1 VNAAKFLRRRRGA
14 LAAAT
19 AVVVA
24 AAGLVAYAVHA
35 AGYTARHVDLNDG
48 GIWVT
53 DNADGLYGRLNKP
66 IGQLDA
72 GFFPPGGAQ
81 ASYTVDVAQ
90 DGSAVLAVDKGQGR
104 LYPVDVVDGKVVETQ
119 AVSASGNDVVALS
132 GGTAAVIDPATGKLW
147 GARVSDSD
155 VSGIAAL
162 DSSAKPLTTVGT
174 GADLAVADDGT
185 IFAASAGMQT
195 LVTIR
200 QTDVGFAKP
209 VATPL
214 HRQMAGL
221 ALTAVGDTPVILD
234 AKGGAVLL
242 PGGRT
247 VQLPAGVAGTDAVLQ
262 QPGAAADA
270 LYVANS
276 SSLIRV
282 PLRGNSAVTLY
293 NGAAG
298 TPARPVL
305 LGDCVHAAW
314 GGAPGTYARSCE
326 GKPAVAQRIPS
337 HQKLSQPVFRVN
349 RGQIVLNDV
358 VSGGIW
364 IVDSTVQEVDD
375 WQAIRPPKP
384 KPNSKKP
391 DKPTHQK
398 QPCAQDRPPQP
409 RPDTLGAR
417 PGRTT
422 VLHVTDNDSDPCG
435 YLLAV
440 VGVAGVDGGASA
452 SISGDGQTVQV
463 AVPSSATSDVHF
475 KYSVSDGHGLAAST
489 DVTVRVQRGDANEAP
504 ALRAGYKPTTW
515 SVAAGGEL
523 TVPVLADW
531 RDLDGDPLA
540 LTGATAEAG
549 TAAATSDGSI
559 VFSAPSDD
567 GVQTIRYQVTDGIAD
582 PVQGALKVRVLPR
595 NSLDAVPATAEP
607 DVARAIVGKP
617 VTITPLAND
626 VPGSDPTDPSAKLT
640 LAAPLPQPVGAAVTT
655 DLAGGTVTVTPQ
667 HIGTLTL
674 KYEAAF
680 GSAKLS
686 TGVIR
691 VDVTADPSRALPPVA
706 MPDTA
711 VLHGQQAQTVDVLAN
726 DFDPSGDVLVVQRA
740 VPADDAG
747 LEVAVQQGHWL
758 RIWSTQPVS
767 PGVRL
772 IQYTVTDGVA
782 PPVTGQVSV
791 LQLPMPQAD
800 SPPTPVD
807 DLATVRAGDTVDVPV
822 LDNDID
828 PDGDPLTLKPGK
840 LVTTPDLGAGY
851 VDGTVVRYAAPP
863 AVSAPTQVV
872 VDYVVADPSGATAVG
887 HARITVN
894 PLPPDAAHD
903 QPPAPAPITRS
914 VVAGDQITITVPWTG
929 VDPDGDAVTVTGIST
944 PPQRGRVMATGPTT
958 ITYQAYPLAAGTDT
972 FSYRVSDRYGLS
984 GTATMRIGV
993 VRPGDPQPPVA
1004 VDDEVTAAPGAT
1016 VHVAVLGND
1025 LVAPDDAVTIA
1036 PLNTTNEPVP
1046 AGVSLSDDRVVVK
1059 APPATGRPL
1068 IVSYAITDGTGGRSV
1083 ARVIVNSQ
1091 PHYDIPPIARDD
1103 VAKVTPGAT
1112 STTVDVLANDDDPDG
1127 SVDDLTISH
1136 AFAVGAHVAGRK
1148 LVVPV
1153 QAFPQVVAYAVRDK
1167 GGASAMGLVHV
1178 PGNGSAAPHVRP
1190 DAPAIQLAAG
1200 GSKTIKVADYV
1211 VDPAGKPVRLTTTDH
1226 IWGSPPNGLA
1236 VASKNQ
1242 TTLLLTARK
1251 QYQGPAAAVFEVTDG
1266 TSLSDPRAQQAVIAL
1281 PVQVGTPQPVL
1292 RCPASMLTAVQG
1304 GAPLKIDLASVC
1316 HVWLDD
1322 PSKID
1327 QLDFT
1332 SSWAKQPPGV
1342 SLVKDSNS
1350 TVTITPGAQAR
1361 PGTTGTL
1368 KIGVAGSNAT
1378 ATLNVRV
1385 IEAPPPTVAAI
1396 TVRGLKAGASQTV
1409 DLRQYVQSPIQGAT
1423 ITALGVK
1430 QLSGSALSARA
1441 SGPMVT
1447 LSAPRSNVHG
1457 TMVFNVLVTD
1467 VPGAGH
1473 DDRHVLGRMTVE
1485 VLGLPGTPGRPS
1497 IQSVTSHTVVVA
1509 FTAPAANGAPL
1520 DEIDLRDSHGGTHS
1534 CPASPCTVGGL
1545 ANGKSYTF
1553 TVRARNVVGWGP
1565 FSAPSPGGKPDQV
1578 PDAVGGVT
1586 ATPKDQSA
1594 AVSWPAG
1601 HVDGSPITSYQV
1613 QTSPAPSSGQSVTS
1627 VRGTSTP
1634 VAGLANGAAYSIR
1647 VRAVNAQGAGTW
1659 GGAANVIPFG
1669 RPPAMAAPT
1678 AAGADSADNA
1688 EKAITVR
1695 WQAAD
1700 GNGRSISRYT
1710 VTQYRNGA
1718 ADGTQAPTGTST
1730 TFSGLANDGSKYS
1743 YAITATNSGNLTSPV
1758 SAKSNQ
1764 VLATAPPATVGSVS
1778 AADHDS
1784 ANMNGYDG
1792 TIHVAFTLPQPHGA
1806 SLTRVDYQLNTG
1818 ASGSWGSPGAP
1829 GAAVIESIGGLSN
1842 GTAYSAQV
1850 RGCNEAGQCGAWSPL
1865 SNTVTPFGPLANPSA
1880 SGSHTGCT
1888 SQGAT
1893 TGSVTFSWS
1902 GGSGNGRAATYQT
1915 SLDGGGWATQGQVPN
1930 GGSITRTFNCNT
1942 THNFQV
1948 RIMRSID
1955 GQTQMAGP
1963 ISAPPQTLPA
1973 APPIPPSVTLSKG
1986 ASVSQPDCTS
1996 SHCHYL
2002 HITMHN
2008 FPSGTYRVD
2017 CMQNGVKFDNS
2028 NLSVS
2033 ATADKDLACY
2043 NGNNADVFLR
2053 VYYNGGHVDS
2063 NHVDPATQW

>member
-1 VNAAKFLRRRRGA
+1 MNVAKFLSRRRGA
-14 LAAAT
+14 VTAAT
-19 AVVVA
+19 VVAVA
-24 AAGLVAYAVHA
+24 AAGLIGYAVHA
-35 AGYTARHVDLNDG
+35 VGYTARHVDLNDG

-53 DNADGLYGRLNKP
+53 NNAEGLYGRLNKP
-66 IGQLDA
+66 VGQLDA

-81 ASYTVDVAQ
+81 TSYTVDVVQ
-90 DGSAVLAVDKGQGR
+90 DGSAVLAVDKGQGK
-104 LYPVDVVDGKVVETQ
+104 LYPVDVVDGKAVDTQ
-119 AVSASGNDVVALS
+119 AASVSGNDAVALS
-132 GGTAAVIDPATGKLW
+132 GGTAAVLDPATGKLW
-147 GARVSDSD
+147 GARVSDTD
-155 VSGIAAL
+155 LSGIAAL
-162 DSSAKPLTTVGT
+162 DSSAKPLTTVGA

-185 IFAASAGMQT
+185 IFAASASSQT

-200 QTDVGFAKP
+200 PTDAGFAKP
-209 VATPL
+209 AVAQL
-214 HRQMAGL
+214 HRQMSGL

-234 AKGGAVLL
+234 AEGGAVLL
-242 PGGRT
+242 PGGR
-247 VQLPAGVAGTDAVLQ
+247 VLPLPAGVAGTDAILQ
-262 QPGAAADA
+262 QPGAHADA
-270 LYVANS
+270 VYVANS
-276 SSLIRV
+276 SSLIKV
-282 PLRGNSAVTLY
+282 PLNGDSAVTLY

-326 GKPAVAQRIPS
+326 GKPAGAQKVPS

-349 RGQIVLNDV
+349 RGQIVLNDL
-358 VSGGIW
+358 VSGGVW

-391 DKPTHQK
+391 NKPTHQK

-409 RPDTLGAR
+409 RADTLGAR

-440 VGVAGVDGGASA
+440 SAVTGVDGGAAA

-463 AVPSSATSDVHF
+463 AVPSGATSDIHF

-489 DVTVRVQRGDANEAP
+489 DVTVRIQRGDANEAP
-504 ALRAGYKPTTW
+504 TLRTGYKPTTW

-523 TVPVLADW
+523 TVPVLGDW
-531 RDLDGDPLA
+531 RDYDGDPLA
-540 LTGATAEAG
+540 LTGATADAG
-549 TAAATSDGSI
+549 SAAATPDGSI
-559 VFSAPSDD
+559 VFSAPGDA
-567 GVQTIRYQVTDGIAD
+567 GVQTIHYQVTDGIAD
-582 PVQGALKVRVLPR
+582 PVQGALKVKVLSR

-607 DVARAIVGKP
+607 DVARAVIGKP

-640 LAAPLPQPVGAAVTT
+640 VAAPLPQPVGATVTT

-667 HIGTLTL
+667 HIGTLSL
-674 KYEAAF
+674 KYQAAF

-686 TGVIR
+686 TGLIR

-740 VPADDAG
+740 VPVDDNAG
-747 LEVAVQQGHWL
+747 LEVAVLQGHWL

-772 IQYTVTDGVA
+772 IQYIVTDGVA

-791 LQLPMPQAD
+791 LQLPTPQTD
-800 SPPTPVD
+800 SPPTPID

-828 PDGDPLTLKPGK
+828 PDGDPLTLRPGK

-863 AVSAPTQVV
+863 AVSTPTQVV
-872 VDYVVADPSGATAVG
+872 VDYVVADPSGASAVG

-903 QPPAPAPITRS
+903 QPPAPAPITRA
-914 VVAGDQITITVPWTG
+914 VVAGDQMTITVPWTG
-929 VDPDGDAVTVTGIST
+929 VDPDGDAVTVTGIAT
-944 PPQRGRVMATGPTT
+944 APQLGRVMSIGPTT

-972 FSYRVSDRYGLS
+972 FSYTVSDRYGLS
-984 GTATMRIGV
+984 GAATIRIGV
-993 VRPGDPQPPVA
+993 VPPGDPQPPVA
-1004 VDDEVTAAPGAT
+1004 VDDQVTAAPGAT

-1025 LVAPDDAVTIA
+1025 LVAPDDVVTIA

-1059 APPATGRPL
+1059 APPATGKPL
-1068 IVSYAITDGTGGRSV
+1068 IVSYAITDGTGGSSV
-1083 ARVIVNSQ
+1083 AQVIVNSQ
-1091 PHYDIPPIARDD
+1091 PHYDIPPVARDD

-1127 SVDDLTISH
+1127 SADDLTISR
-1136 AFAVGAHVAGRK
+1136 AFAVGARVVARK

-1153 QAFPQVVAYAVRDK
+1153 QAFPQVVAYEVRDK

-1178 PGNGSAAPHVRP
+1178 PGNGTAAPHVRP

-1200 GSKTIKVADYV
+1200 GSKTIRVADYV
-1211 VDPAGKPVRLTTTDH
+1211 VDPAGKAVRLTTTDR
-1226 IWGSPPNGLA
+1226 IWGSPPDGLA
-1236 VASKNQ
+1236 VASKDQ

-1251 QYQGPAAAVFEVTDG
+1251 RYQGPAAAVFEVTDG

-1292 RCPASMLTAVQG
+1292 RCPTSTLTAVQG
-1304 GAPLKIDLASVC
+1304 GAPLKIDLATVC

-1322 PSKID
+1322 PSTLD

-1332 SSWAKQPPGV
+1332 SSWAKQPRGV
-1342 SLVKDSNS
+1342 SLAKDSNS
-1350 TVTITPGAQAR
+1350 KVTITPGAQAR
-1361 PGTTGTL
+1361 PGATGTL
-1368 KIGVAGSNAT
+1368 KIGVAGSDAT

-1385 IEAPPPTVAAI
+1385 IKAPPPTVTPI
-1396 TVRGLKAGASQTV
+1396 TVRGLRAGASQTV

-1423 ITALGVK
+1423 ITALSVK

-1441 SGPMVT
+1441 GGPIVT
-1447 LSAPRSNVHG
+1447 LSAPRGNIHG
-1457 TMVFNVLVTD
+1457 TMTFDVVVTD

-1473 DDRHVLGRMTVE
+1473 DDRHVVGRMTVE

-1509 FTAPAANGAPL
+1509 FTAPASNGAPL
-1520 DEIDLRDSHGGTHS
+1520 DEIDLRDSRGGTHS

-1553 TVRARNVVGWGP
+1553 TVRAHNVVGWGA
-1565 FSAPSPGGKPDQV
+1565 FSAPSAAGKPDQV

-1586 ATPKDQSA
+1586 ATAKDQSA

-1613 QTSPAPSSGQSVTS
+1613 QTSPAPSSGQPVTS
-1627 VRGTSTP
+1627 VRGTSTT
-1634 VAGLANGAAYSIR
+1634 VAGLANGTTYSIR
-1647 VRAVNAQGAGTW
+1647 VRALNAQGPGTW
-1659 GGAANVIPFG
+1659 GGAAKVIPFG

-1695 WQAAD
+1695 WQPAD
-1700 GNGRSISRYT
+1700 GNGRSITKYT

-1718 ADGTQAPTGTST
+1718 AAGTRTASGTST
-1730 TFSGLANDGSKYS
+1730 AFSGLANDGSKYS
-1743 YAITATNSGNLTSPV
+1743 YAVTATNSANLTAPA

-1792 TIHVAFTLPQPHGA
+1792 TIHVTFTLPQPHGA

-1818 ASGSWGSPGAP
+1818 GSGSWGSPGTP
-1829 GAAVIESIGGLSN
+1829 GTQVTESIGGLSN
-1842 GTAYSAQV
+1842 SSTYSAQV
-1850 RGCNEAGQCGAWSPL
+1850 RGCNEAGQCGAWSPG
-1865 SNTVTPFGPLANPSA
+1865 SNAVTPFGPMANPSA
-1880 SGSHTGCT
+1880 SGSHSGCT

-1902 GGSGNGRAATYQT
+1902 GGSGNGRTATYQT
-1915 SLDGGGWATQGQVPN
+1915 SLDGGGWAGQGQVPN
-1930 GGSITRTFNCNT
+1930 GGSITGTFNCNT
-1942 THNFQV
+1942 THTFQV
-1948 RIMRSID
+1948 RIVRSID
-1955 GQTQMAGP
+1955 GQTQIAGP
-1963 ISAPPQTLPA
+1963 VSAPSQTLPA

-1996 SHCHYL
+1996 VHCHYL

-2017 CMQNGVKFDNS
+2017 CMQNNTKFDTGNIT
-2028 NLSVS
+2028 VS

-2053 VYYNGGHVDS
+2053 VYYNGNVDS
-2063 NHVDPATQW
+2063 NHVNPFQDW